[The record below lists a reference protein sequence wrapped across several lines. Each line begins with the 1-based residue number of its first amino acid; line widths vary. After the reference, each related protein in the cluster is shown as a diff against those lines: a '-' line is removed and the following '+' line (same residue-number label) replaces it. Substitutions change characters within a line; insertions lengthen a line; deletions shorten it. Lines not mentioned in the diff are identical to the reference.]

1 MANELQVKF
10 SEQLTDKLT
19 EVAEALPKDFNK
31 TRFAQNCVAMMNEKP
46 ELAKHPAQAMACM
59 LKGAYL
65 GLDYMQGEAYLIP
78 YGNTIQFQTSYKGE
92 VKFVKRYSIRPILD
106 IYAKVIR
113 NGDKFK
119 ESIVNGQQGFIFEPI
134 PFSNEP
140 IIGVFAVVL
149 YRDGGVEYETMTTEE
164 INQTRN
170 TYSKASN
177 SKAWKESWSEMARKT
192 VLRRLCKHIECDFET
207 VEAMKAWDEGG
218 DLDKDVINRPATG
231 EVSNPFEEVSQMP
244 EVQAEATVVEE
255 EEFTEADVNDVELP
269 DFLQPEE

>member
-31 TRFAQNCVAMMNEKP
+31 TRFVQNCVALMNDNP
-46 ELAKHPAQAMACM
+46 NLAKMNRAQVIAGM
-59 LKGAYL
+59 LKGSYL

-78 YGNTIQFQTSYKGE
+78 YGNTVQFQTSYKGE
-92 VKFVKRYSIRPILD
+92 VKYVKRYSVRPILD
-106 IYAKVIR
+106 VYAKVIR
-113 NGDKFK
+113 NGDKFT
-119 ESIVNGQQGFIFEPI
+119 ESIVNGQQGFTYEPV

-140 IIGVFAVVL
+140 IIGAFAVVL
-149 YRDGGVEYETMTTEE
+149 YKDGGVEYETMTTEE
-164 INQTRN
+164 INKTRN

-177 SKAWKESWSEMARKT
+177 SKAWKDSWSEMARKT
-192 VLRRLCKHIECDFET
+192 VLRRLCKHIECDFES

-231 EVSNPFEEVSQMP
+231 EVSNPFEQMP
-244 EVQAEATVVEE
+244 EVVQEATVIE
-255 EEFTEADVNDVELP
+255 DDVELP
-269 DFLQPEE
+269 DFLQAEDISNETN

>member
-1 MANELQVKF
+1 MANEIQVKF

-19 EVAEALPKDFNK
+19 EVAEALPKDFNR
-31 TRFAQNCVAMMNEKP
+31 TRFAQNCVALMNEKP

-92 VKFVKRYSIRPILD
+92 IKFVKRYSIRPILD

-113 NGDKFK
+113 NGDKFT
-119 ESIVNGQQGFIFEPI
+119 ETIVNGQQGFTFEPV

-140 IIGVFAVVL
+140 IIGAFAVVL
-149 YRDGGVEYETMTTEE
+149 YKDGGVEYETMTTEE
-164 INQTRN
+164 VNKTRN

-177 SKAWKESWSEMARKT
+177 SKAWKDSWSEMARKT

-231 EVSNPFEEVSQMP
+231 EVSNPFEEVPQMP

-255 EEFTEADVNDVELP
+255 EITEPDVNDLP
-269 DFLQPEE
+269 DFLQTEDM

>member
-10 SEQLTDKLT
+10 SEQLMDKT
-19 EVAEALPKDFNK
+19 NEVAEALPKDFNK
-31 TRFAQNCVAMMNEKP
+31 TRFVQNCVALMNEKP
-46 ELAKHPAQAMACM
+46 ELAKMNKAQVIAGM

-78 YGNTIQFQTSYKGE
+78 YGNTLQFQTSYKGE
-92 VKFVKRYSIRPILD
+92 VKYVKRYSIRPILD

-113 NGDKFK
+113 NGDKFT
-119 ESIVNGQQGFIFEPI
+119 ESIVNGQQGFTFEPV

-149 YRDGGVEYETMTTEE
+149 YKDGGVEYETMTTEE
-164 INQTRN
+164 INKTRN

-192 VLRRLCKHIECDFET
+192 ALRRLCKHIECDFET

-218 DLDKDVINRPATG
+218 DLDKDVINRPSTG
-231 EVSNPFEEVSQMP
+231 EVSNPFEQMP
-244 EVQAEATVVEE
+244 EVVAEATVVEE
-255 EEFTEADVNDVELP
+255 ENTEPDVNDLP
-269 DFLQPEE
+269 DFLQTEDM

>member
-31 TRFAQNCVAMMNEKP
+31 TRFVQNCVALMNDHP
-46 ELAKHPAQAMACM
+46 ELAKANRAQVIACL

-65 GLDYMQGEAYLIP
+65 GLDYMQKEAYPIL
-78 YGNTIQFQTSYKGE
+78 YGNTLQFQTSYKGE

-106 IYAKVIR
+106 VYAKIIR
-113 NGDKFK
+113 NGDKFT
-119 ESIVNGQQGFIFEPI
+119 ETIVNGQQGFTFEPV

-140 IIGVFAVVL
+140 IIGAFAVVL
-149 YRDGGVEYETMTTEE
+149 YKDGGVEYETMTTEE
-164 INQTRN
+164 INKTRN

-177 SKAWKESWSEMARKT
+177 SKAWKDSWSEMARKT

-231 EVSNPFEEVSQMP
+231 EVSNPFEQMP
-244 EVQAEATVVEE
+244 EVVQEATVIEE
-255 EEFTEADVNDVELP
+255 EIAEPDVNDLP
-269 DFLQPEE
+269 DFLQAEDM